1 MSDLLGIGDSDSSI
15 PDSPIPS
22 PVTYC
27 GRVMAGFPR
36 RPHAPGAARDWHERA
51 VITAMRAGLV
61 ARQAGRE
68 SYRTDVNR
76 NDLAKELLVMEP
88 GRAEWLWMCD
98 EDVIPPPPAIIH
110 MVKRAT
116 EIGAD
121 VLVALV
127 LTRDGR
133 PIFFHEFTGFRPDDW
148 GIEIPR
154 FEAAFEFVADFLAK
168 HEPKPPWSDS
178 RIPAGEACI
187 ALAGCG
193 TGCILVHR
201 RVFEG
206 MPGPWFIHWAGKIPG
221 TEVYATGDGTEDLG
235 FSYRAT
241 QLHGFKIYGDA
252 SIFCEHLDTIG
263 MGSERFWTAWREIQL
278 EEDALARS
286 ETGQSI
292 EDALARSETGQSTS
306 QTNLEEVQHGR

>member
-1 MSDLLGIGDSDSSI
+1 
-15 PDSPIPS
+15 
-22 PVTYC
+22 
-27 GRVMAGFPR
+27 
-36 RPHAPGAARDWHERA
+36 
-51 VITAMRAGLV
+51 
-61 ARQAGRE
+61 
-68 SYRTDVNR
+68 
-76 NDLAKELLVMEP
+76 
-88 GRAEWLWMCD
+88 MCD

-292 EDALARSETGQSTS
+292 EDALARSETGQSIEDALARSETGQSTS